1 MTIRMRTLEKE
12 IDEDINMR
20 IKRKQDG
27 IRLADLLTRLNSE
40 TSSSS
45 SLASEARAA
54 ISLLNRDYK
63 YLNTPRSE
71 VTVFIRG
78 FGQSNILLSKS
89 MKVAILGANNETGRF
104 LSLLL
109 KRSSLIDEISLYDKE
124 TTEYLASELNHVDTR
139 CKVTTYPHNEECL
152 TRTLQDAK
160 VVVALAG
167 KNLQGES
174 TPTELLESNA
184 EILSDLLPNV
194 IRSCPR
200 AMLAIAM
207 YPVNS
212 LVPVAV
218 EMYKK
223 AGIYEC
229 KRLFGVTTLDCV
241 RANSLAAEM
250 TGIAPECVVVP
261 VIGGC
266 CPCTRIP
273 LFSQMTPR
281 VNLSMQEMK
290 NLTNSVRKAD
300 EDVLKANCGRNVSIY
315 ASAFAIGRFCISLC
329 KSVRQQ
335 RGVIECAYVRSCVI
349 PEVTYFASQLELGPD
364 GIQKYLGIPPLNN
377 DECKLLLEAI
387 PVLREAINQ
396 GETLALGSKSISSEK
411 CPVYPDTRGNCSNLI
426 CDIYSNC
433 GWKCHER
440 NGPFGNRFEQRS
452 YVKRLVDDARW
463 VP

>member
-1 MTIRMRTLEKE
+1 MLSLKYHLWQRLSISFLKCK
-12 IDEDINMR
+12 
-20 IKRKQDG
+20 IK
-27 IRLADLLTRLNSE
+27 
-40 TSSSS
+40 
-45 SLASEARAA
+45 
-54 ISLLNRDYK
+54 K
-63 YLNTPRSE
+63 YGYLSIPRSG
-71 VTVFIRG
+71 VTVLIRG
-78 FGQSNILLSKS
+78 FRQSNILLSKS

-160 VVVALAG
+160 VVVAVAG

-229 KRLFGVTTLDCV
+229 KRIFGVTTLDCV

-250 TGIAPECVVVP
+250 IGIAPECVVVP

-266 CPCTRIP
+266 CPCTSIP

-290 NLTNSVRKAD
+290 NLTNFVRKAD
-300 EDVLKANCGRNVSIY
+300 EDVLKANCGCNVSIY
-315 ASAFAIGRFCISLC
+315 ASAFATARFCISLC

-364 GIQKYLGIPPLNN
+364 GIQKYLGIPPLNKN
-377 DECKLLLEAI
+377 ECKLLLEAI

-411 CPVYPDTRGNCSNLI
+411 CPIYPDV
-426 CDIYSNC
+426 
-433 GWKCHER
+433 CHR
-440 NGPFGNRFEQRS
+440 AFTPSHIRRI
-452 YVKRLVDDARW
+452 
-463 VP
+463 